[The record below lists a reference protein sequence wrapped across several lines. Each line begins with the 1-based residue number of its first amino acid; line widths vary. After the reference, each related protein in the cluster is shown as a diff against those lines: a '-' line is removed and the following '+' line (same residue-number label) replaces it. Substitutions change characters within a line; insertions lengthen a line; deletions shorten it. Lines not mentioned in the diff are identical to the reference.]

1 MSRTQYNIKNFRRPL
16 VFLSLVSVILLATLF
31 IGVTTAQS
39 KEYIPPTYEYTTNYY
54 RGYGEPEIHASVVG
68 DTYFDRGETANVN
81 VILSNRGILHGLK
94 SVTDVKGDKAKQAL
108 AMKEMEYE
116 AKRTTAYGI
125 KASLVSPTDYIEI
138 DSSTSGQTLEKLAPG
153 DLPSRPMTFTIEIS
167 DNAPAGDYILFLPV
181 SYEYQKDVRMTGG
194 RTIQLGLPD
203 MDHATYYNNS
213 NITLQIPIH
222 VEKAAEF
229 EVVDVDGELVAGG
242 ESQIVVT
249 YRNVG
254 ELTADDAIAR
264 VVVMDPL
271 STGSSTALLGTLEP
285 GEEHTVSFNVNSDA
299 MAVVKEY
306 AIDSE
311 IRYIDEDGN
320 YAFSDNMKINV
331 PMQSSDGW
339 IDITQ
344 ISLILTFLVTMY
356 LVVDSIRKKKKITLN
371 GEE

>member
-108 AMKEMEYE
+108 AMKELEYE
-116 AKRTTAYGI
+116 TKRTTAYGI
-125 KASLVSPTDYIEI
+125 KTSLVSPTDYIEI
-138 DSSTSGQTLEKLAPG
+138 DSSTSGQTLEKLGPG
-153 DLPSRPMTFTIEIS
+153 DLPSHPMTFTIEIS

-254 ELTADDAIAR
+254 ELTADDALAR

-271 STGSSTALLGTLEP
+271 STGSSTALLGTLKP

-356 LVVDSIRKKKKITLN
+356 LVVDSIRKKKKN
-371 GEE
+371 NS

>member
-1 MSRTQYNIKNFRRPL
+1 MSRTQHNTNNFRRQM
-16 VFLSLVSVILLATLF
+16 VFLSLISVILLATLF
-31 IGVTTAQS
+31 IGVPTVQS

-54 RGYGEPEIHASVVG
+54 RGYGVPDIHASVVG
-68 DTYFDRGETANVN
+68 DTHFDRGETANVN
-81 VILSNRGILHGLK
+81 VILSNRGILHGFK
-94 SVTDVKGDKAKQAL
+94 SVTDVEGDKTKQAL
-108 AMKEMEYE
+108 AMKELEYE
-116 AKRTTAYGI
+116 TKRTIAYGI

-138 DSSTSGQTLEKLAPG
+138 DSSTNGHTLEKLVPG

-167 DNAPAGDYILFLPV
+167 DNAPAGDYVLFLPV
-181 SYEYQKDVRMTGG
+181 SYEYQEDVRMTGG

-213 NITLQIPIH
+213 NKTLQIPIR
-222 VEKAAEF
+222 VEKEAEF
-229 EVVDVDGELVAGG
+229 EVVDVDGKLVAGE
-242 ESQIVVT
+242 ESPIEVT

-254 ELTADDAIAR
+254 ELTADGALAR

-285 GEEHTVSFNVNSDA
+285 GEEHTVSFNVNSDI

-311 IRYIDEDGN
+311 IRYIDEDGD

-331 PMQSSDGW
+331 PMQSSDEW
-339 IDITQ
+339 IGITQ
-344 ISLILTFLVTMY
+344 ISLLLTFLITIY
-356 LVVDSIRKKKKITLN
+356 LVVDSIRKKKK
-371 GEE
+371 

>member
-94 SVTDVKGDKAKQAL
+94 SVTDVKDDKTKQAL